1 MKIRTVYK
9 RSQPMALSGLLI
21 ALSYIGA
28 LLKIQGTIALD
39 ALPAF
44 FGAIFLG
51 PFYGGIIG
59 ALGHFF
65 TALFSGF
72 PLSFPLHVLISLLMM
87 GTVQVFGVLYQKGQR
102 VLAAAAGIILNGP
115 LSLLVLSVVS
125 SFIGLPFHGKW
136 MFFSL
141 VVPLSAASAV
151 NVLGAILMWNL
162 LLKRK
167 LKERS
172 L

>member
-1 MKIRTVYK
+1 MKIRTVAK
-9 RSQPMALSGLLI
+9 TSQPIALSGLLI

-28 LLKIQGTIALD
+28 FLKFQGTIALD

-51 PFYGGIIG
+51 PIYGGTVG
-59 ALGHFF
+59 VLGHLF

-72 PLSFPLHVLISLLMM
+72 LLSFPLHILISLLMM
-87 GTVQVFGVLYQKGQR
+87 GTVQVFGILYRKGHR
-102 VLAAAAGIILNGP
+102 ALAAALGIFLNGP
-115 LSLLVLSVVS
+115 VSLLILSAAS
-125 SFIGLPFHGKW
+125 SVMGMPLHGKW
-136 MFFSL
+136 MFLSL
-141 VVPLSAASAV
+141 FTPLSAASAL
-151 NVLGAILMWNL
+151 NILGAMFLGNL
-162 LLKRK
+162 LLKRN

>member
-1 MKIRTVYK
+1 MKIRSAVSTPK
-9 RSQPMALSGLLI
+9 HIALAGLLI
-21 ALSYIGA
+21 ALSYVGA
-28 LLKIQGTIALD
+28 FLKFQGTIALD

-115 LSLLVLSVVS
+115 ISLLVLSVVS

-151 NVLGAILMWNL
+151 NILGSILIWNL

>member
-44 FGAIFLG
+44 LGAIFLG
-51 PFYGGIIG
+51 PIYGGVIG

-65 TALFSGF
+65 TGLFSGF

-87 GTVQVFGVLYQKGQR
+87 GTVQVFGLLYGKGHR
-102 VLAAAAGIILNGP
+102 VLAAATGILLNGP
-115 LSLLVLSVVS
+115 VSLLILSLAS
-125 SFIGLPFHGKW
+125 SFMGMPLQGKW
-136 MFFSL
+136 MFLSL
-141 VVPLSAASAV
+141 ITPLSAASAV
-151 NVLGAILMWNL
+151 NILGAVFLGNL
-162 LLKRK
+162 LLKRNF
-167 LKERS
+167 KEGN

>member
-102 VLAAAAGIILNGP
+102 VLAAAASIILNGP

-151 NVLGAILMWNL
+151 NVLGAILIWNL